1 MKHKLLFLL
10 YGILSLCSCSE
21 PIVETFGNI
30 SGIIRD
36 SRTNEPLE
44 GVTVSITPTGASQ
57 VTDKNGHFLFD
68 NLDIQEYTVTFTLAG
83 YETNSQKISVKP
95 GLSTS
100 VQIVM
105 TKTQT
110 LLSITPE
117 ILDFG
122 KTLSSIRM
130 MLEVVSGQG
139 TVSWTASVS
148 NNWISLSR
156 ESGAVTGTDY
166 ITVSV
171 NRSGLSA
178 GSYEG
183 TVAFTVNGSKTIIPV
198 NMVIGVNEKPVVTI
212 DSYSDLT
219 YQSVSV
225 NGMLVSPGSSEVSSY
240 GFCWNETGQPTL
252 DDKCTNLGD
261 ASEPKAFES
270 IIVNLESSTRY
281 YFRAY
286 ATNSVGTSYSD
297 TQLEITTKG
306 LPEKPSVITG
316 EVSEIS
322 YSSASVSGSL
332 ISTGNTSVTAYGH
345 VWGTSSNPTTD
356 IDEFSDL
363 GQKDEVGEF
372 VSQLQGLTANTTYYV
387 RAYATNERGT
397 VYGSTKTFKTP
408 KDERLNPVSGLY
420 AYYTFE
426 NNSSNTVDG
435 APNASLSGSKTYTS
449 GIAGTK
455 ALKLTSTSSLTIAEP
470 MIDQREFTVSFWV
483 KGLGD
488 GNIFHLT
495 SAGKYYMSH
504 ILAMRG
510 GALTFIPDG
519 YDLWYRYYETGYGV
533 TPSFAHSQLYSSDWH
548 MITVTSSYYNGLSQ
562 YTVKLYIDGEY
573 SDSQIFSNCFN
584 SYNYGIKFVFGGSL
598 SHSGYS
604 LNLNGI
610 GMTIDNL
617 RVYNSRQLSA
627 NEVMNLYNYEK

>member
-68 NLDIQEYTVTFTLAG
+68 NLDIQEYTVTFTLSG

-95 GLSTS
+95 GVSTS

-105 TKTQT
+105 ARTQT

-122 KTLSSIRM
+122 KTQSSIRL

-166 ITVSV
+166 ITVTVS
-171 NRSGLSA
+171 RTGLSA
-178 GSYEG
+178 GIYEG
-183 TVAFTVNGSKTIIPV
+183 TVEFTVNGSKTIIPV

-212 DSYSDLT
+212 DSYSGLT

-225 NGMLVSPGSSEVSSY
+225 NGMLVSPGSSEISSY

-322 YSSASVSGSL
+322 YSSASVSGTL
-332 ISTGNTSVTAYGH
+332 ISTGNTMVTSYGH

-356 IDEFSDL
+356 KDGFSDL
-363 GQKDEVGEF
+363 GQKEEAGEF
-372 VSQLQGLTANTTYYV
+372 VSRLQGLTANTTYYV

-426 NNSSNTVDG
+426 SNGRNTVDG
-435 APNASLSGSKTYTS
+435 APNASISGSPTYTS

-455 ALKLTSTSSLTIAEP
+455 ALKLTSTSFLTVAEP

-519 YDLWYRYYETGYGV
+519 YDLWYRYYDTGYGE
-533 TPSFAHSQLYSSDWH
+533 TPSFGHPQLYSTDWH

-562 YTVKLYIDGEY
+562 YTVKLYIDGEL

-584 SYNYGIKFVFGGSL
+584 SYNYGMKFLFGGPL

-604 LNLNGI
+604 LNLNGVA
-610 GMTIDNL
+610 MTIDNL

-627 NEVMNLYNYEK
+627 DEVMNLYNYEK